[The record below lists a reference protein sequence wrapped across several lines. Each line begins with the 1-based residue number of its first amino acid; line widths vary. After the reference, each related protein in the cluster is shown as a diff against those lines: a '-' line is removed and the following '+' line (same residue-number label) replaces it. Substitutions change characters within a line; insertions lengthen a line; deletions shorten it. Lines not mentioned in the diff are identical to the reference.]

1 MTSANVSSL
10 PIQVGPIVQ
19 SSAKSEKIDSGNNF
33 LNLMNQSMNKSVN
46 SISYNTQASSNKMT
60 QIQSQA
66 TSVKVENS
74 QNDIAKGES
83 GQTVVIDDS
92 KVEEV
97 TEAVDQFEENVKG
110 LLEEELEVSEEDIE
124 RAMEELG
131 LTFLDLTDV
140 NYLANLVTELTGAE
154 DSISLVVNEDFNNI
168 LNQVKDFTQDMV
180 KTVDLPVNVI
190 TDVVD
195 NVVDNAENNLQMQDV
210 NSEVVNE
217 LEVTPQ
223 EDVITLSN
231 SQTDNSDI
239 KIAINVA
246 TGEEIQGDLEPEI
259 MEEVEISAKPEYTI
273 VVETNSKTEDDEP
286 EIETNVETVIKD
298 TTTENVDV
306 LENRQQGSNTNSNNS
321 QREMTHTER
330 EFNPAVSQDIQS
342 NGVYEPESAQVTLPD
357 GQRVYVREIIDQI
370 VTQVRTTITSET
382 KTMEMILNPEGLGKI
397 YMEVSEKQGN
407 VTAKLYTENQI
418 VKEALESQMVA
429 LKEQLNNTNTKVT
442 SVEISVATHEFERN
456 LEEGQQDRQ
465 QEEPQQNNKPRTRN
479 INLNNL
485 DELSGL
491 MTEEEELVAQI
502 MRDNG
507 NTVNLEA

>member
-140 NYLANLVTELTGAE
+140 NNLANLVTELTGAE
-154 DSISLVVNEDFNNI
+154 DSISLVVNEDFNTI

-195 NVVDNAENNLQMQDV
+195 NVVDNAENNLQMQDI
-210 NSEVVNE
+210 NSELVNE

-259 MEEVEISAKPEYTI
+259 MEEVEISAKPEYTT

-298 TTTENVDV
+298 ATTENVDV

-418 VKEALESQMVA
+418 VKEALESQIVA

-465 QEEPQQNNKPRTRN
+465 QEEQNNKPRTRN

>member
-33 LNLMNQSMNKSVN
+33 LNLMNQSINKSVN
-46 SISYNTQASSNKMT
+46 SISYNTQTSSNKMT

-66 TSVKVENS
+66 TSVKVENT

-83 GQTVVIDDS
+83 GQTVVIDES
-92 KVEEV
+92 KVKDV
-97 TEAVDQFEENVKG
+97 TEAAEQFEDEVKE
-110 LLEEELEVSEEDIE
+110 LLKEELEVSDEDIA
-124 RAMEELG
+124 RVMEELG

-140 NYLANLVTELTGAE
+140 NNLANVVTELTGAE
-154 DSISLVVNEDFNNI
+154 DSISLVVNEDFNII

-180 KTVDLPVNVI
+180 RTVDLPVNII

-195 NVVDNAENNLQMQDV
+195 DAKNILQMQDV
-210 NSEVVNE
+210 NSELVNE
-217 LEVTPQ
+217 PEQVLQ

-239 KIAINVA
+239 KIAINVS
-246 TGEEIQGDLEPEI
+246 TGEEVQAESKPEI
-259 MEEVEISAKPEYTI
+259 LEEVEISVKPENVTVAENI
-273 VVETNSKTEDDEP
+273 SKKEVEEP
-286 EIETNVETVIKD
+286 GIETNVETVIKD
-298 TTTENVDV
+298 TVTENVDV
-306 LENRQQGSNTNSNNS
+306 LDNRQQGNANSNNS
-321 QREMTHTER
+321 QKEMTHTDR
-330 EFNPAVSQDIQS
+330 EFNPAVSQDIQ
-342 NGVYEPESAQVTLPD
+342 NNVVYEPETEQVTLPD
-357 GQRVYVREIIDQI
+357 GQRVYVREMIDQI
-370 VTQVRTTITSET
+370 VTQVRTTITSEI

-465 QEEPQQNNKPRTRN
+465 QEEAEQNNKSRTRS

>member
-19 SSAKSEKIDSGNNF
+19 SSAKSEKIDPGNNF

-74 QNDIAKGES
+74 QSDIAKGES

-140 NYLANLVTELTGAE
+140 NNLANLVTELTGAE
-154 DSISLVVNEDFNNI
+154 DSISLVVNEDFNNV
-168 LNQVKDFTQDMV
+168 LNQLKDFTQDMV

-195 NVVDNAENNLQMQDV
+195 NVADNAENNLQMQDI
-210 NSEVVNE
+210 NSELVNE

-223 EDVITLSN
+223 
-231 SQTDNSDI
+231 
-239 KIAINVA
+239 
-246 TGEEIQGDLEPEI
+246 
-259 MEEVEISAKPEYTI
+259 IS
-273 VVETNSKTEDDEP
+273 
-286 EIETNVETVIKD
+286 
-298 TTTENVDV
+298 
-306 LENRQQGSNTNSNNS
+306 
-321 QREMTHTER
+321 
-330 EFNPAVSQDIQS
+330 
-342 NGVYEPESAQVTLPD
+342 
-357 GQRVYVREIIDQI
+357 
-370 VTQVRTTITSET
+370 
-382 KTMEMILNPEGLGKI
+382 
-397 YMEVSEKQGN
+397 
-407 VTAKLYTENQI
+407 KL
-418 VKEALESQMVA
+418 L
-429 LKEQLNNTNTKVT
+429 
-442 SVEISVATHEFERN
+442 
-456 LEEGQQDRQ
+456 
-465 QEEPQQNNKPRTRN
+465 
-479 INLNNL
+479 
-485 DELSGL
+485 L
-491 MTEEEELVAQI
+491 M
-502 MRDNG
+502 
-507 NTVNLEA
+507 

>member
-33 LNLMNQSMNKSVN
+33 LNLMNQSINKSVN
-46 SISYNTQASSNKMT
+46 SISYNTQTSSNKMT

-110 LLEEELEVSEEDIE
+110 LLGEELEVSEEDIE

-140 NYLANLVTELTGAE
+140 NNLANLVTELTGAE

-168 LNQVKDFTQDMV
+168 LNQLKDFTQDMV

-195 NVVDNAENNLQMQDV
+195 NVENNLQMQDI
-210 NSEVVNE
+210 NSELVNE

-239 KIAINVA
+239 KIAINVS

-259 MEEVEISAKPEYTI
+259 MEEVEISAKPEYTT
-273 VVETNSKTEDDEP
+273 VVETNSKTEDDQP
-286 EIETNVETVIKD
+286 EIETNVETVIK
-298 TTTENVDV
+298 
-306 LENRQQGSNTNSNNS
+306 
-321 QREMTHTER
+321 
-330 EFNPAVSQDIQS
+330 
-342 NGVYEPESAQVTLPD
+342 
-357 GQRVYVREIIDQI
+357 
-370 VTQVRTTITSET
+370 
-382 KTMEMILNPEGLGKI
+382 
-397 YMEVSEKQGN
+397 
-407 VTAKLYTENQI
+407 
-418 VKEALESQMVA
+418 
-429 LKEQLNNTNTKVT
+429 
-442 SVEISVATHEFERN
+442 
-456 LEEGQQDRQ
+456 
-465 QEEPQQNNKPRTRN
+465 
-479 INLNNL
+479 
-485 DELSGL
+485 
-491 MTEEEELVAQI
+491 
-502 MRDNG
+502 
-507 NTVNLEA
+507 